1 MSRFTYALDTL
12 AWNYQK
18 LFVVAVGNDGEA
30 PSPYNRVQ
38 APADLVNGLG
48 VGAYTFNYDTAERI
62 RSQLQL
68 YCDGREGCKVKPDV
82 CAFGGDSRRYPI
94 HLINSSDS
102 KENCFLLA
110 QVIRLQL
117 YQVRQRENFRKV

>member
-1 MSRFTYALDTL
+1 MDTL

-48 VGAYTFNYDTAERI
+48 VGRILLIMILLNESELATVVLVMEERDA
-62 RSQLQL
+62 R
-68 YCDGREGCKVKPDV
+68 
-82 CAFGGDSRRYPI
+82 
-94 HLINSSDS
+94 
-102 KENCFLLA
+102 
-110 QVIRLQL
+110 
-117 YQVRQRENFRKV
+117 